1 MTALAAALLKSRPS
15 RRCGAVV
22 SYVTTHEVAAMS
34 HHLTEI
40 SAITPVGPVVA
51 EGRVFDAVARRD
63 LAGTLDEIADA
74 LGITY
79 TELRAAIDE
88 LVSIGWV
95 TLELL
100 TEKLVLSLPED
111 ARIAS

>member
-1 MTALAAALLKSRPS
+1 MPS
-15 RRCGAVV
+15 P
-22 SYVTTHEVAAMS
+22 
-34 HHLTEI
+34 LTNI
-40 SAITPVGPVVA
+40 PANSAVGPVIA
-51 EGRVFDAVARRD
+51 EGRVLDAVARRD

-74 LGITY
+74 LGVTY

-88 LVSIGWV
+88 LVAIGWL

-111 ARIAS
+111 ARAAS

>member
-1 MTALAAALLKSRPS
+1 MT
-15 RRCGAVV
+15 
-22 SYVTTHEVAAMS
+22 TEEVAAMPS
-34 HHLTEI
+34 HLTDI
-40 SAITPVGPVVA
+40 ATLAPVGPVIA

-95 TLELL
+95 SLELL
-100 TEKLVLSLPED
+100 TERLVLSLPED
-111 ARIAS
+111 ARVAI

>member
-1 MTALAAALLKSRPS
+1 MSSHLMNISSHTA
-15 RRCGAVV
+15 
-22 SYVTTHEVAAMS
+22 
-34 HHLTEI
+34 
-40 SAITPVGPVVA
+40 VGPVIA

-79 TELRAAIDE
+79 CELRDAIDE

-95 TLELL
+95 SLELL
-100 TEKLVLSLPED
+100 AEKLVLSLPED

>member
-1 MTALAAALLKSRPS
+1 MPS
-15 RRCGAVV
+15 IL
-22 SYVTTHEVAAMS
+22 TH
-34 HHLTEI
+34 I
-40 SAITPVGPVVA
+40 SASSAVGPVIA
-51 EGRVFDAVARRD
+51 EGRVLDAVARRD

-79 TELRAAIDE
+79 TELRFAIDE

-100 TEKLVLSLPED
+100 AEKLVLSLAED
-111 ARIAS
+111 ARVAS

>member
-1 MTALAAALLKSRPS
+1 MPS
-15 RRCGAVV
+15 P
-22 SYVTTHEVAAMS
+22 
-34 HHLTEI
+34 LTNI
-40 SAITPVGPVVA
+40 SASSAVGPVIA
-51 EGRVFDAVARRD
+51 EGRVLDAVARRD

-88 LVSIGWV
+88 LVAIGWL

-111 ARIAS
+111 ARVAS

>member
-1 MTALAAALLKSRPS
+1 
-15 RRCGAVV
+15 
-22 SYVTTHEVAAMS
+22 MS
-34 HHLTEI
+34 SHLTNI
-40 SAITPVGPVVA
+40 AARTPVGPVIA

-63 LAGTLDEIADA
+63 LAGTLDEMADA

-79 TELRAAIDE
+79 GELRAAIDE

-95 TLELL
+95 SLELL
-100 TEKLVLSLPED
+100 AEKLVLSLPED